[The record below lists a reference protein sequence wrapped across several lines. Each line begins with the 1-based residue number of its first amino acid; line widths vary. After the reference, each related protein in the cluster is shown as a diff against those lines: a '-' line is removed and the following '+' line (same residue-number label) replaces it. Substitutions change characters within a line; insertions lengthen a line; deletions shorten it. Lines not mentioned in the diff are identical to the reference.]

1 MRRPEHPIRYSTRLI
16 CHNTESGL
24 SSARGGAGVGSDGL
38 VASACMQVK
47 GSPDSITVGVKIR
60 IIMTNS
66 SLGSKIIT
74 DSELFFRRFTARVAS
89 QGGAPAVHFAQRSVT
104 YAELHALVLDYRA
117 ALSARGVGPS
127 GLVGVCVKRNEHLV
141 ALLIAIWSLRAAYV
155 PVDPAYPS
163 ARQEYILTNAGVDLI
178 VMDTTEG
185 APLLLQAPAASMAE
199 LREAGIGK
207 AVAPSEFGGE
217 QSDLA
222 YLIYTSGSTGNPK
235 GVAVTHGNVANFLVA
250 MAARPG
256 FTASDRVLAVTT
268 VSFDIHILEIFL
280 PLYVGG
286 QIVLASEQEAVSQ
299 TRLRQLVNDYA
310 IAVMQATPATWQILL
325 DRDWVPKRPLK
336 ILIGGEALPVELL
349 GKLHAA
355 SHELWNMYG
364 PTETTV
370 WSSCALIKPTSEKV
384 TIGTPID
391 NTEVL
396 IVDEDL
402 RDVAQGVQ
410 GELLIGGLGVAQ
422 GYHNNPELTA
432 TRFIR
437 LERAP
442 DQRFYR
448 TGDLVVQNAQGELEY
463 INRIDSQIKVR
474 GYRIEPSEIERVLES
489 LPQVTQCI
497 VVAANIDAVDRRLL
511 AFYSGTETA
520 LAELIDCCSAQL
532 PAHFL
537 PQHFV
542 YLERFPLTA
551 NLKVDRKYLTENALR
566 FMARSRQGPSEIRD
580 DLDRSI
586 IAVWQ
591 KALAV
596 SNIGI
601 DDNFFHMGGHSLLAL
616 QVISD
621 MRKATGIDFSDTLIF
636 EAPTIRTLLNLAGED
651 VHRAASVVQ
660 LNQTYSGEP
669 LFCLC
674 GVEIYQALANCF
686 DKKRP
691 VFGVFS
697 KEEIAIIQAQDANV
711 DLNFNFELLV
721 QTYVDAILRQGY
733 FPRISLAGFSFGG
746 LLALEVAKCLRS
758 RNVEV
763 TNVILLD
770 SYFASSV
777 YRSIR
782 EMFLDLAKALFDKD
796 RRALLRQ
803 RSYRVFA
810 KIRNRRLNQTDFSK
824 QFSEREKAFDRAAEA
839 YKSLS
844 KQYPFDA
851 LLIKAIDT
859 NFGFGHRSRPDY
871 GLSQFIQGQLSIAS
885 VSSDHM
891 SMLRP
896 EHIDQVYQLINDY
909 EHARCEPSAS
919 A

>member
-1 MRRPEHPIRYSTRLI
+1 MFIGKVLGAAGGDDPVAAACRQA
-16 CHNTESGL
+16 NESHG
-24 SSARGGAGVGSDGL
+24 
-38 VASACMQVK
+38 
-47 GSPDSITVGVKIR
+47 SITVCVKIK
-60 IIMTNS
+60 IIMTNPT
-66 SLGSKIIT
+66 LVPKIIADT
-74 DSELFFRRFTARVAS
+74 DLFFHRFTARVAS
-89 QGGAPAVHFAQRSVT
+89 QGDAPAIHFAQRCVT
-104 YAELHALVLDYRA
+104 YAELHALALDYRA
-117 ALSARGVGPS
+117 ALSERGVAPGAR
-127 GLVGVCVKRNEHLV
+127 VGVSVKRNEDLV

-155 PVDPAYPS
+155 PVDPAYPK
-163 ARQEYILTNAGVDLI
+163 ARQEYIVANAQVDLI
-178 VMDTTEG
+178 VMDTTDS
-185 APLLLQAPAASMAE
+185 ALLVSQAPAASMAE

-207 AVAPSEFGGE
+207 ACALPERAVE
-217 QSDLA
+217 QGDLA

-235 GVAVTHGNVANFLVA
+235 GVAVSQGNVANFLTA
-250 MAARPG
+250 MATRPG

-268 VSFDIHILEIFL
+268 VSFDIHILELFL

-286 QIVLASEQEAVSQ
+286 QIVLAAEQEAVSQ
-299 TRLRQLVNDYA
+299 SRLRQLVNEYA
-310 IAVMQATPATWQILL
+310 ISVMQATPATWQILL
-325 DRDWVPKRPLK
+325 DKGWVPTRPLK
-336 ILIGGEALPVELL
+336 ILIGGEALPLELL

-370 WSSCALIKPTSEKV
+370 WSSCALIAPISEKI

-391 NTEVL
+391 NTEAL
-396 IVDEDL
+396 IVDEHL
-402 RDVAQGVQ
+402 REVAQGVQ
-410 GELLIGGLGVAQ
+410 GELLLGGLGVAQ

-432 TRFIR
+432 ARFIR
-437 LERAP
+437 LEHGSG
-442 DQRFYR
+442 QRFYR

-463 INRIDSQIKVR
+463 ISRIDSQIKVR
-474 GYRIEPSEIERVLES
+474 GYRIEPSEIERALES
-489 LPQVTQCI
+489 LAQVAQCI
-497 VVAANIDAVDRRLL
+497 VVATNADAVDRRLV

-551 NLKVDRKYLTENALR
+551 NLKVDRKYLTENAWSFL
-566 FMARSRQGPSEIRD
+566 ARSRQGPSEIRD

-586 IAVWQ
+586 IAVWA

-636 EAPTIRTLLNLAGED
+636 EAPTIRMLLNLAGED
-651 VHRAASVVQ
+651 VHRAASVVH
-660 LNQTYSGEP
+660 LNQTHCGEP

-697 KEEIAIIQAQDANV
+697 KEEIAIIQAQEAKA
-711 DLNFNFELLV
+711 DLNFDFELLV

-733 FPRISLAGFSFGG
+733 LPRISLAGFSFGG

-758 RNVEV
+758 RNIEV
-763 TNVILLD
+763 TSVILLD

-777 YRSIR
+777 YRSIS
-782 EMFLDLAKALFDKD
+782 ETLLDLFKAVFDKD

-803 RSYRVFA
+803 RSYRVFV
-810 KIRNRRLNQTDFSK
+810 KIRNRRLNQTNFSK
-824 QFSEREKAFDRAAEA
+824 QFSGREKAFDRAAEA
-839 YKSLS
+839 YKAVS

-851 LLIKAIDT
+851 LLIKAIDN

-871 GLSQFIQGQLSIAS
+871 GLSQFIQGHLSIAS
-885 VSSDHM
+885 VPSDHM

-896 EHIDQVYQLINDY
+896 EYIDQVYQLINDY
-909 EHARCEPSAS
+909 ERARCEPSVCA
-919 A
+919 